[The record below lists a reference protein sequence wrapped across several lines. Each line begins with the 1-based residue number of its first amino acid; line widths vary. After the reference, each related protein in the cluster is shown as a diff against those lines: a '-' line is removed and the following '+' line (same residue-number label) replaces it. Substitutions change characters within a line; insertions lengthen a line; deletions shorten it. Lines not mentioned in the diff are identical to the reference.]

1 MATIFS
7 YDQSEDTMSRIKA
20 ARGAISEV
28 FNDTD
33 KVSAQLQ
40 ENIQTVGVSGNQD
53 VSQAALNAY
62 NSLKKHYEEFISLIQ
77 NNEQNIIT
85 HSQNMQSAQSQSTS
99 AMENAQAQQDL
110 Q

>member
-7 YDQSEDTMSRIKA
+7 YDQSEDTMSRIKT
-20 ARGAISEV
+20 ARGAINEV
-28 FNDTD
+28 FADCD
-33 KVSAQLQ
+33 KVSSQLQ

-62 NSLKKHYEEFISLIQ
+62 ESLKKHYEEFINLT
-77 NNEQNIIT
+77 NEQNIVT
-85 HSQNMQSAQSQSTS
+85 HSQNMQAAQSQSAS